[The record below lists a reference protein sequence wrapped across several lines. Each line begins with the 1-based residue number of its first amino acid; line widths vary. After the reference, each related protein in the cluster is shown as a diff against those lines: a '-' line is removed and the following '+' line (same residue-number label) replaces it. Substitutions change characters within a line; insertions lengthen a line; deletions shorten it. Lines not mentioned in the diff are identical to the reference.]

1 VARKNDF
8 MTELENKAN
17 GLLQREVDGKLLSS
31 NFIPKGPCR
40 PMTLFAAITNWLA
53 GLLSKQ
59 KRNDF
64 RPKEEEVILT
74 LTTQVWHRM

>member
-1 VARKNDF
+1 
-8 MTELENKAN
+8 
-17 GLLQREVDGKLLSS
+17 
-31 NFIPKGPCR
+31 
-40 PMTLFAAITNWLA
+40 MTLLAAITNWLA

>member
-1 VARKNDF
+1 

-31 NFIPKGPCR
+31 KFIQKGPACR
-40 PMTLFAAITNWLA
+40 PMTLLAAITNWLA